1 MESCLES
8 FQLLLTDSGAE
19 ARGSHPATGRC
30 SRQGFGVFSSKISEG
45 KWHTLA
51 WPLGFTSFP
60 SLRSPFRGSV
70 LHYTC
75 SHNVWLPLARNWG
88 LGGVSWKPV
97 GLLMALKDLCS
108 VAIKAVA
115 SKFVNHV
122 SKAGIF
128 ILKRTLVLIKKMLRV
143 PLSV

>member
-8 FQLLLTDSGAE
+8 FQSFLTDSGAE

-30 SRQGFGVFSSKISEG
+30 SRQGFGVFSSKTSEG
-45 KWHTLA
+45 KCHTLA
-51 WPLGFTSFP
+51 RPLGFASFP
-60 SLRSPFRGSV
+60 SPRSPFRGSV

-75 SHNVWLPLARNWG
+75 YHHVWLPLARNWG
-88 LGGVSWKPV
+88 LRGVSWKPL
-97 GLLMALKDLCS
+97 GLLMALKDLGS

-128 ILKRTLVLIKKMLRV
+128 ILKHTLILIKKMLRV